1 MIMRFSINKGDN
13 DLGVMES
20 SITVPLAALRV
31 GETGMV
37 TELAGEAADV
47 AELGAMGICAGTE
60 LTCLRSGVPCIVQYG
75 GTRLCLRP
83 AARLKIRIT
92 RMADRE

>member
-1 MIMRFSINKGDN
+1 MIMRFSINN
-13 DLGVMES
+13 NEHDLSGMES
-20 SITVPLAALRV
+20 STTVLLEALRV

-37 TELAGEAADV
+37 AELAGEATDV
-47 AELGAMGICAGTE
+47 AQLGAMGICAGTE

-83 AARLKIRIT
+83 AAKLKIRIT
-92 RMADRE
+92 RAADRE